1 MRRQKPNSSSYI
13 TPCIKICHIENDKC
27 IGCKRTTEEL
37 SNWFWME
44 DHQKLQVMK
53 QLKSR

>member
-1 MRRQKPNSSSYI
+1 MRRQKHNSSSYI